1 MQLVVGEHSGF
12 CFGVKRAVEIAENA
26 GSQGIVFTLGPLV
39 HNPQVIAKLKE
50 TGVIPVSDL
59 NEISDGCMIVPSH
72 GLPPDVIDEAHTRG
86 LRVVHATCPYV
97 KRAQERAAAL
107 NRKGYQVFIVGD
119 KGHKEVVGLLGWAG
133 DNARVVMTGE
143 DVASGF
149 VEPKVGVVCQTT
161 QTVEAFRQVLAALAL
176 RAKEL
181 LAYNTICDATWKR
194 QEAARKLARSVD
206 AVVVVG
212 GRTSANTRRLVEICQ
227 AEGAEVYWVEGPG
240 DLDTLDFSGLERVGL
255 TAGAS
260 TPNWVIEEVVE
271 RMSVPDEGKISEL
284 GVTDITDERN
294 IDEIETIEESEDQ
307 MEESP
312 ENLQEHVDNEQEDKG
327 VPQEDSETSQVDQEE
342 PKTSQVDQE
351 EPETSQVDQEE
362 PETSQG
368 EEEPDV
374 TGPEEEEP
382 ETAGMSLQPALVE
395 GDIVEGTVVAVE
407 PERVLV
413 DIGLKSE
420 GVVPRNEISRRQV
433 QSCEG
438 IVNVGD
444 RIEVLIE
451 KLEAGGG
458 EPLLSK
464 RKADIDRAWDGI
476 FDALENEAI
485 VEGEVTDVVKGGIV
499 VDVGL
504 RGFIPASHASIRPI
518 QDLSRLK
525 GETLRMK
532 VLEADRDKKNVVLSA
547 RQVQEEELAE
557 ARKHVLESLNEGI
570 IVEGIVR
577 RVVNFGAF
585 VDIGDGVEGLL
596 HVSDMAWTRTEDPRD
611 VVSEGERIR
620 VKVLAVDR
628 ERERISLGLKQTL
641 PDPWDDV
648 TTRYPVG
655 SIVKGT
661 VTKTVDF
668 GAFVQLEP
676 GIEGLVHISQLADRR
691 VEKPDEVV
699 SPGDEIAVKVI
710 SVRPR
715 DHRIGLSLKE
725 AQSEEEKKVY
735 RKYADKSESQGLTIG
750 DVFGDILKNSQE

>member
-1 MQLVVGEHSGF
+1 MQVAIGEHSGF
-12 CFGVKRAVEIAENA
+12 CFGVKRAVEIAEKA
-26 GSQGIVFTLGPLV
+26 GSQGIAFTLGPLV
-39 HNPQVIAKLKE
+39 HNPQVVAKLRKI
-50 TGVIPVSDL
+50 GVIPVSDL

-72 GLPPDVIDEAHTRG
+72 GLPRDVIDEAYTRG

-97 KRAQERAAAL
+97 RCAQERAAEL
-107 NRKGYQVFIVGD
+107 NRNGYQVFIVGD
-119 KGHKEVVGLLGWAG
+119 EGHKEVVGLLGWAG

-143 DVASGF
+143 DVTSGS

-181 LAYNTICDATWKR
+181 VAYNTICNATWKR

-212 GRTSANTRRLVEICQ
+212 GRASANTRRLVEICE
-227 AEGAEVYWVEGPG
+227 AEGAKVYWVEGPE
-240 DLDTLDFSGLERVGL
+240 DLNTLDFSGLERVGL

-284 GVTDITDERN
+284 GVTEITESKSV
-294 IDEIETIEESEDQ
+294 DEIETVEVSEDQ
-307 MEESP
+307 MEEIP
-312 ENLQEHVDNEQEDKG
+312 EDSLECADNEREDEEL
-327 VPQEDSETSQVDQEE
+327 PQEDSETSEVDQEE
-342 PKTSQVDQE
+342 PTTSQV
-351 EPETSQVDQEE
+351 
-362 PETSQG
+362 
-368 EEEPDV
+368 EEEPDAI
-374 TGPEEEEP
+374 GPEGEEQ
-382 ETAGMSLQPALVE
+382 ETVDMSLQPALVE

-464 RKADIDRAWDGI
+464 RKADIDRAWDAI
-476 FDALENEAI
+476 FDALDNEAI

-504 RGFIPASHASIRPI
+504 RGFVPASHASIRPI
-518 QDLSRLK
+518 QDLGQLR

-699 SPGDEIAVKVI
+699 SPGDEISVKVI

-725 AQSEEEKKVY
+725 AQSDEEKNVY
-735 RKYADKSESQGLTIG
+735 KKYADKSDSQGLTIG

>member
-1 MQLVVGEHSGF
+1 MQVAIGEHSGF
-12 CFGVKRAVEIAENA
+12 CFGVKRAVEIAEKA
-26 GSQGIVFTLGPLV
+26 GSQGIAFTLGPLV
-39 HNPQVIAKLKE
+39 HNPQVVAKLQE

-72 GLPPDVIDEAHTRG
+72 GLPPDVIDEAYARG

-97 KRAQERAAAL
+97 RRAQERAAEL
-107 NRKGYQVFIVGD
+107 SRNGYQVFIVGD
-119 KGHKEVVGLLGWAG
+119 EGHKEVVGLLGWAG

-143 DVASGF
+143 DVTSGS

-181 LAYNTICDATWKR
+181 VAYNTICNATWKR

-212 GRTSANTRRLVEICQ
+212 GRASANTRRLVEICE
-227 AEGAEVYWVEGPG
+227 AEGAKVYWVEGPE
-240 DLDTLDFSGLERVGL
+240 DLNTLDFSGLERVGL

-260 TPNWVIEEVVE
+260 KPNWVIEEVGE

-284 GVTDITDERN
+284 GVTEITESKSV
-294 IDEIETIEESEDQ
+294 DEIETVEVSEDQ
-307 MEESP
+307 MEEIP
-312 ENLQEHVDNEQEDKG
+312 EDSLECADNEREDEEL
-327 VPQEDSETSQVDQEE
+327 PQEDSETSEVDQEE
-342 PKTSQVDQE
+342 PTTSQV
-351 EPETSQVDQEE
+351 
-362 PETSQG
+362 
-368 EEEPDV
+368 EEEPDAI
-374 TGPEEEEP
+374 GPEGEEQ
-382 ETAGMSLQPALVE
+382 ETVDMSLQPALVE

-464 RKADIDRAWDGI
+464 RKADIDRAWDAI
-476 FDALENEAI
+476 FDALDNEAI

-518 QDLSRLK
+518 QDLGQLR

-557 ARKHVLESLNEGI
+557 ARTHVLESLNEGI

-725 AQSEEEKKVY
+725 AQSDEEKKVY
-735 RKYADKSESQGLTIG
+735 KKYADKSDSQGLTIG
-750 DVFGDILKNSQE
+750 DVFGDLLKNSQE

>member
-1 MQLVVGEHSGF
+1 LQVAIGEHSGF
-12 CFGVKRAVEIAENA
+12 CFGVKRAVEIAEKA
-26 GSQGIVFTLGPLV
+26 GSQGIAFTLGPLV
-39 HNPQVIAKLKE
+39 HNPQVVAKLRKI
-50 TGVIPVSDL
+50 GVIPVSDL

-72 GLPPDVIDEAHTRG
+72 GLPRDVIDEAYTRG

-97 KRAQERAAAL
+97 RCAQERAAEL
-107 NRKGYQVFIVGD
+107 NRNGYQVFIVGD
-119 KGHKEVVGLLGWAG
+119 EGHKEVVGLLGWAG

-143 DVASGF
+143 DVTSGS

-181 LAYNTICDATWKR
+181 VAYNTICNATWKR

-212 GRTSANTRRLVEICQ
+212 GRASANTRRLVEICE
-227 AEGAEVYWVEGPG
+227 AEGAKVYWVEGPE
-240 DLDTLDFSGLERVGL
+240 DLNTLDFSGLERVGL

-284 GVTDITDERN
+284 GVTEITESKSV
-294 IDEIETIEESEDQ
+294 DEIETVEVSEDQ
-307 MEESP
+307 MEEIP
-312 ENLQEHVDNEQEDKG
+312 EDSLECADNEREDEEL
-327 VPQEDSETSQVDQEE
+327 PQEDSETSEVDQEE
-342 PKTSQVDQE
+342 PTTSQV
-351 EPETSQVDQEE
+351 
-362 PETSQG
+362 
-368 EEEPDV
+368 EEEPDAI
-374 TGPEEEEP
+374 GPEGEEQ
-382 ETAGMSLQPALVE
+382 ETVDMSLQPALVE

-464 RKADIDRAWDGI
+464 RKADIDRAWDAI
-476 FDALENEAI
+476 FDALDNEAI

-504 RGFIPASHASIRPI
+504 RGFVPASHASIRPI
-518 QDLSRLK
+518 QDLGQLR

-557 ARKHVLESLNEGI
+557 ARTHVLESLNEGI

-699 SPGDEIAVKVI
+699 SPGDEISVKVI

-725 AQSEEEKKVY
+725 AQSDEEKNVY
-735 RKYADKSESQGLTIG
+735 KKYADKSDSQGLTIG

>member
-1 MQLVVGEHSGF
+1 LQVIVGEHSGF
-12 CFGVKRAVEIAENA
+12 CYGVKRAVEIAEAA
-26 GSQGIVFTLGPLV
+26 GAQGPAFTLGPLV
-39 HNPQVIAKLKE
+39 HNPLVVAKLKE

-59 NEISDGCMIVPSH
+59 DEISDGCMIVPSH
-72 GLPPDVIDEAHTRG
+72 GLPPDVADEARTRG
-86 LRVVHATCPYV
+86 LKAVHATCPYV
-97 KRAQERAAAL
+97 RRIQELVAEL
-107 NRKGYQVFIVGD
+107 DRKGYQVFIVGD
-119 KGHKEVVGLLGWAG
+119 EGHTEVVGLVGWAG
-133 DNARVVMTGE
+133 GNARVVKTAE
-143 DVASGF
+143 DVASGS

-161 QTVEAFRQVLAALAL
+161 QTVEAFRRVLAALAL

-181 LAYNTICDATWKR
+181 MAYNTICDATCKR
-194 QEAARKLARSVD
+194 QDAARKLARSVD

-212 GRTSANTRRLVEICQ
+212 GRASANTRRLVEICE
-227 AEGAEVYWVEGPG
+227 AEGARVYWVEGPE
-240 DLDTLDFSGLERVGL
+240 DLNALDFSGLERVGL

-260 TPNWVIEEVVE
+260 TPNWVIEEVIE
-271 RMSVPDEGKISEL
+271 RMSALDEEKINEL
-284 GVTDITDERN
+284 GVQEITEDK
-294 IDEIETIEESEDQ
+294 IENEVETVEVSEDGMQ
-307 MEESP
+307 EICGDREQCADREE
-312 ENLQEHVDNEQEDKG
+312 EDKEI
-327 VPQEDSETSQVDQEE
+327 PQGDPETSQVDE
-342 PKTSQVDQE
+342 E
-351 EPETSQVDQEE
+351 EPETSQV
-362 PETSQG
+362 
-368 EEEPDV
+368 EEEPDL
-374 TGPEEEEP
+374 TGPEGEEP
-382 ETAGMSLQPALVE
+382 VTMDMPLEPALVE
-395 GDIVEGTVVAVE
+395 GDIVQGMVVAVE

-420 GVVPRNEISRRQV
+420 GVVPRNEISRKQV
-433 QSCEG
+433 ESCEG
-438 IVNVGD
+438 ILSIGD
-444 RIEVLIE
+444 RIDVLVE
-451 KLEAGGG
+451 KLEGSGG
-458 EPLLSK
+458 EPVLSK
-464 RKADIDRAWDGI
+464 RKADIAKAWDAI
-476 FDALENEAI
+476 FDALDNEGI

-504 RGFIPASHASIRPI
+504 RGFVPASHAGIRPI
-518 QDLSRLK
+518 QDLRILL

-557 ARKHVLESLNEGI
+557 ARKRVFESLNEGI

-620 VKVLAVDR
+620 VKVLGVDR

-655 SIVKGT
+655 DIVKGT
-661 VTKTVDF
+661 VTKIVDF

-725 AQSEEEKKVY
+725 ARSEEEKRVY
-735 RKYADKSESQGLTIG
+735 KKYADKSDSQGLTIG

>member
-1 MQLVVGEHSGF
+1 
-12 CFGVKRAVEIAENA
+12 
-26 GSQGIVFTLGPLV
+26 
-39 HNPQVIAKLKE
+39 
-50 TGVIPVSDL
+50 
-59 NEISDGCMIVPSH
+59 
-72 GLPPDVIDEAHTRG
+72 
-86 LRVVHATCPYV
+86 
-97 KRAQERAAAL
+97 
-107 NRKGYQVFIVGD
+107 VFIVGD
-119 KGHKEVVGLLGWAG
+119 EGHKEVVGLLGWAG

-143 DVASGF
+143 DVTSGS

-181 LAYNTICDATWKR
+181 VAYNTICNATWKR

-212 GRTSANTRRLVEICQ
+212 GRASANTRRLVEICE
-227 AEGAEVYWVEGPG
+227 AEGAKVYWVEGPE
-240 DLDTLDFSGLERVGL
+240 DLNTLDFSGLERVGL

-284 GVTDITDERN
+284 GVTEITESKSV
-294 IDEIETIEESEDQ
+294 DEIETVEVSEDQ
-307 MEESP
+307 MEEIP
-312 ENLQEHVDNEQEDKG
+312 EDSLECADNEREDEEL
-327 VPQEDSETSQVDQEE
+327 PQEDSETSEVDQEE
-342 PKTSQVDQE
+342 PTTSQV
-351 EPETSQVDQEE
+351 
-362 PETSQG
+362 
-368 EEEPDV
+368 EEEPDAI
-374 TGPEEEEP
+374 GPEGEEQ
-382 ETAGMSLQPALVE
+382 ETVDMSLQPALVE

-464 RKADIDRAWDGI
+464 RKADIDRAWDAI
-476 FDALENEAI
+476 FDALDNEAI

-504 RGFIPASHASIRPI
+504 RGFVPASHASIRPI
-518 QDLSRLK
+518 QDLGQLR

-557 ARKHVLESLNEGI
+557 ARTHVLESLNEGI

-699 SPGDEIAVKVI
+699 SPGDEISVKVI

-725 AQSEEEKKVY
+725 AQSDEEKNVY
-735 RKYADKSESQGLTIG
+735 KKYADKSDSQGLTIG

>member
-1 MQLVVGEHSGF
+1 MQVVIGEHSGF
-12 CFGVKRAVEIAENA
+12 CFGVKRAVEIAEET
-26 GSQGIVFTLGPLV
+26 GSQGVAFTLGPLV
-39 HNPQVIAKLKE
+39 HNPQVVAKLEE
-50 TGVIPVSDL
+50 TGVIPISDL
-59 NEISDGCMIVPSH
+59 NEISDGYMIVPSH

-97 KRAQERAAAL
+97 RRAQERAAEL

-119 KGHKEVVGLLGWAG
+119 EGHKEVVGLLGWAG

-161 QTVEAFRQVLAALAL
+161 QTVEAFRRVLAALAL

-181 LAYNTICDATWKR
+181 MAYNTICNATWKR
-194 QEAARKLARSVD
+194 QDAARKLARSVD

-212 GRTSANTRRLVEICQ
+212 GRASANTRRLVEICE
-227 AEGAEVYWVEGPG
+227 AEGAKVYWVEGPG

-271 RMSVPDEGKISEL
+271 RMSVPDEGKINEL
-284 GVTDITDERN
+284 GVEEITEDRS
-294 IDEIETIEESEDQ
+294 IDEIETVEVSEDA
-307 MEESP
+307 MEEIP
-312 ENLQEHVDNEQEDKG
+312 EDSEECADTDNEGEDKE
-327 VPQEDSETSQVDQEE
+327 VPEEDSETSQVDEEE
-342 PKTSQVDQE
+342 PKTSQV
-351 EPETSQVDQEE
+351 
-362 PETSQG
+362 

-374 TGPEEEEP
+374 TGPEGEEP
-382 ETAGMSLQPALVE
+382 ETVDMSLQPALVE
-395 GDIVEGTVVAVE
+395 GDIVEGTVAAVE
-407 PERVLV
+407 PEQVLV

-444 RIEVLIE
+444 RIEVLVE
-451 KLEAGGG
+451 KLEDSGG

-464 RKADIDRAWDGI
+464 RKADIARAWDAI
-476 FDALENEAI
+476 FDALDNEAI

-504 RGFIPASHASIRPI
+504 RGFVPASHASIRPI
-518 QDLSRLK
+518 QDLGQLR

-547 RQVQEEELAE
+547 RQAQEEELAE
-557 ARKHVLESLNEGI
+557 ARKQVLESLNEGI
-570 IVEGIVR
+570 IVEGVVR

-725 AQSEEEKKVY
+725 AQSEEEKRVY
-735 RKYADKSESQGLTIG
+735 KKYADKSDSQALTIG

>member
-1 MQLVVGEHSGF
+1 MQVAIGEHSGF
-12 CFGVKRAVEIAENA
+12 CFGVKRAVEIAEKA
-26 GSQGIVFTLGPLV
+26 GSQGIAFTLGPLV
-39 HNPQVIAKLKE
+39 HNPQVVAKLRKI
-50 TGVIPVSDL
+50 GVIPVSDL

-72 GLPPDVIDEAHTRG
+72 GLPRDVIDEAYTRG

-97 KRAQERAAAL
+97 RCAQERAAEL
-107 NRKGYQVFIVGD
+107 NRNGYQVFIVGD
-119 KGHKEVVGLLGWAG
+119 EGHKEVVGLLGWAG

-143 DVASGF
+143 DVTSGS

-161 QTVEAFRQVLAALAL
+161 QTVEAFRQVLAAHAL

-181 LAYNTICDATWKR
+181 VAYNTICNATWKR

-212 GRTSANTRRLVEICQ
+212 GRASANTRRLVEICE
-227 AEGAEVYWVEGPG
+227 AEGAKVYWVEGPE
-240 DLDTLDFSGLERVGL
+240 DLNTLDFSGLERVGL

-284 GVTDITDERN
+284 GVTEITESKSV
-294 IDEIETIEESEDQ
+294 DEIETVEVSEDQ
-307 MEESP
+307 MEEIP
-312 ENLQEHVDNEQEDKG
+312 EDSLECADNEREDEEL
-327 VPQEDSETSQVDQEE
+327 PQEDSETSEVDQEE
-342 PKTSQVDQE
+342 PTTSQV
-351 EPETSQVDQEE
+351 
-362 PETSQG
+362 
-368 EEEPDV
+368 EEEPDAI
-374 TGPEEEEP
+374 GPEGEEQ
-382 ETAGMSLQPALVE
+382 ETVDMSLQPALVE

-464 RKADIDRAWDGI
+464 RKADIDRAWDAI
-476 FDALENEAI
+476 FDALDNEAI

-504 RGFIPASHASIRPI
+504 RGFVPASHASIRPI
-518 QDLSRLK
+518 QDLGQLR

-557 ARKHVLESLNEGI
+557 ARTHVLESLNEGI

-699 SPGDEIAVKVI
+699 SPGDEISVKVI

-725 AQSEEEKKVY
+725 AQSDEEKNVY
-735 RKYADKSESQGLTIG
+735 KKYADKSDSQGLTIG

>member
-1 MQLVVGEHSGF
+1 LQVAIGEHSGF
-12 CFGVKRAVEIAENA
+12 CFGVKRAVEIAEKA
-26 GSQGIVFTLGPLV
+26 GSQGIAFTLGPLV
-39 HNPQVIAKLKE
+39 HNPQVVAKLRKI
-50 TGVIPVSDL
+50 GVIPVSDL

-72 GLPPDVIDEAHTRG
+72 GLPRDVIDEAYTRG

-97 KRAQERAAAL
+97 RCAQERAAEL
-107 NRKGYQVFIVGD
+107 NRNGYQVFIVGD
-119 KGHKEVVGLLGWAG
+119 EGHKEVVGLLGWAG

-143 DVASGF
+143 DVTSGS

-181 LAYNTICDATWKR
+181 VAYNTICNATWKR

-212 GRTSANTRRLVEICQ
+212 GRASANTRRLVEICE
-227 AEGAEVYWVEGPG
+227 AEGAKVYWVEGPE
-240 DLDTLDFSGLERVGL
+240 DLNTLDFSGLERVGL

-271 RMSVPDEGKISEL
+271 RMSVPDEEKISEL
-284 GVTDITDERN
+284 GVTEITEN
-294 IDEIETIEESEDQ
+294 KSTDEIETVELSEDQ
-307 MEESP
+307 MAEIP
-312 ENLQEHVDNEQEDKG
+312 EDSLECADNEREDEEL
-327 VPQEDSETSQVDQEE
+327 PQDDPETSEVDQEE
-342 PKTSQVDQE
+342 PTTSQV
-351 EPETSQVDQEE
+351 
-362 PETSQG
+362 
-368 EEEPDV
+368 EEEPDA
-374 TGPEEEEP
+374 TGPEGEEQ
-382 ETAGMSLQPALVE
+382 ETVDMSLQPALVE

-464 RKADIDRAWDGI
+464 RKADIDRAWDAI
-476 FDALENEAI
+476 FDALDNEAI

-504 RGFIPASHASIRPI
+504 RGFVPASHASIRPI
-518 QDLSRLK
+518 QDLGQLR

-557 ARKHVLESLNEGI
+557 ARTHVLESLNEGI

-699 SPGDEIAVKVI
+699 SPGDEISVKVI

-725 AQSEEEKKVY
+725 AQSDEEKNVY
-735 RKYADKSESQGLTIG
+735 KKYADKSDSQGLTIG

>member
-1 MQLVVGEHSGF
+1 LQVIVGEHSGF
-12 CFGVKRAVEIAENA
+12 CYGVKRAVEIAEAA
-26 GSQGIVFTLGPLV
+26 GAKGRAFTLGPLV
-39 HNPQVIAKLKE
+39 HNPQVVAKLKE

-59 NEISDGCMIVPSH
+59 HEISDGCMIVPSH
-72 GLPPDVIDEAHTRG
+72 GLPPDVIDEARTRG
-86 LRVVHATCPYV
+86 LEVVHATCPYV
-97 KRAQERAAAL
+97 RCIQERVAEL
-107 NRKGYQVFIVGD
+107 DSKGYQVFIVGD
-119 KGHKEVVGLLGWAG
+119 KGHTEVVGLIGWAG
-133 DNARVVMTGE
+133 GNVRVVKTAE
-143 DVASGF
+143 DVASGS

-161 QTVEAFRQVLAALAL
+161 QTVEAFRRVLAALAL

-181 LAYNTICDATWKR
+181 MAYNTICDATCKR
-194 QEAARKLARSVD
+194 QDAARKLARSVD
-206 AVVVVG
+206 AVVVIG
-212 GRTSANTRRLVEICQ
+212 GRASANTRRLVEICK
-227 AEGAEVYWVEGPG
+227 AEGRKVYWVEGPG
-240 DLDTLDFSGLERVGL
+240 DLNALDFSGLERVGL

-260 TPNWVIEEVVE
+260 TPNWVIEEVIE
-271 RMSVPDEGKISEL
+271 RMSVLDEEKINEL
-284 GVTDITDERN
+284 GVREITEDKIKDEV
-294 IDEIETIEESEDQ
+294 EAVQASEDE
-307 MEESP
+307 M
-312 ENLQEHVDNEQEDKG
+312 QEIC
-327 VPQEDSETSQVDQEE
+327 EDSKECADSEGEVREILQGD
-342 PKTSQVDQE
+342 
-351 EPETSQVDQEE
+351 PESSRV
-362 PETSQG
+362 
-368 EEEPDV
+368 EEEPHL
-374 TGPEEEEP
+374 TGPEGEEP
-382 ETAGMSLQPALVE
+382 LTMDIPLEQTFVE
-395 GDIVEGTVVAVE
+395 GDIVQGTVVAVE

-438 IVNVGD
+438 IVSVGD
-444 RIEVLIE
+444 RIDVLVE
-451 KLEAGGG
+451 KLEGDGG
-458 EPLLSK
+458 EPVLSK
-464 RKADIDRAWDGI
+464 RKADIAKAWDAI
-476 FDALENEAI
+476 FDALENDGI

-504 RGFIPASHASIRPI
+504 RGFVPASHASIRPI
-518 QDLSRLK
+518 QDLQVLL

-532 VLEADRDKKNVVLSA
+532 VLEADREKKNVVLSA
-547 RQVQEEELAE
+547 RQLQEEELAE
-557 ARKHVLESLNEGI
+557 ARKRVFESLNEGV

-611 VVSEGERIR
+611 VVSEGDRIR
-620 VKVLAVDR
+620 IKVLAVDR

-655 SIVKGT
+655 DIVKGT
-661 VTKTVDF
+661 VTKIVDF

-725 AQSEEEKKVY
+725 ARSEEEKRVY
-735 RKYADKSESQGLTIG
+735 KKYSDKPDSQGITIG

>member
-1 MQLVVGEHSGF
+1 LQVVVGEHSGF
-12 CFGVKRAVEIAENA
+12 CFGVKRAVEIAEA
-26 GSQGIVFTLGPLV
+26 TGAEGTAFTLGPLV
-39 HNPQVIAKLKE
+39 HNPQVICKLKE
-50 TGVIPVSDL
+50 TGVIQVSDL
-59 NEISDGCMIVPSH
+59 DEISDGCVIVPSH
-72 GLPPDVIDEAHTRG
+72 GLPPDVIDEARIRG

-97 KRAQERAAAL
+97 KRIQTLVAEL
-107 NRKGYQVFIVGD
+107 NKKGYQIFIVGD
-119 KGHKEVVGLLGWAG
+119 EGHTEVVGLVGWAG
-133 DNARVVMTGE
+133 GNARVVTSGE
-143 DVASGF
+143 DVASGS
-149 VEPKVGVVCQTT
+149 VEPRVGVVCQTT
-161 QTVEAFRQVLAALAL
+161 QTIEAFRQVLAALAL

-181 LAYNTICDATWKR
+181 VAYNTICNSTWKR

-212 GRTSANTRRLVEICQ
+212 GRTSANTRRLVEICK
-227 AEGAEVYWVEGPG
+227 AESAKVFWVEGPG
-240 DLDTLDFSGLERVGL
+240 DLNAPDFSGLERVGL

-260 TPNWVIEEVVE
+260 TPNWVIEEVIE
-271 RMSVPDEGKISEL
+271 RMSALDEEKTNELEVTEITEDKIEDK
-284 GVTDITDERN
+284 V
-294 IDEIETIEESEDQ
+294 ETIEVNETVAENEEQSASVDAKCDDAATEGNHGDSTERTESE
-307 MEESP
+307 EA
-312 ENLQEHVDNEQEDKG
+312 DNEG
-327 VPQEDSETSQVDQEE
+327 PQEA
-342 PKTSQVDQE
+342 
-351 EPETSQVDQEE
+351 PETLQV
-362 PETSQG
+362 
-368 EEEPDV
+368 EEELEPI
-374 TGPEEEEP
+374 GPEEGELTTDDMP
-382 ETAGMSLQPALVE
+382 IQPAFAE
-395 GDIVEGTVVAVE
+395 GDIIQGMVVAVE

-438 IVNVGD
+438 IVSVGD
-444 RIEVLIE
+444 QIDVLVE
-451 KLEAGGG
+451 KLEDSEGQ
-458 EPLLSK
+458 PVLSK
-464 RKADIDRAWDGI
+464 RKADIDKAWDAI
-476 FDALENEAI
+476 FGALDNEGI

-504 RGFIPASHASIRPI
+504 RGFVPASHSSIRPM
-518 QDLSRLK
+518 QDLGTLV
-525 GETLRMK
+525 GTTLRMK

-547 RQVQEEELAE
+547 RQVQEEELVE
-557 ARKHVLESLNEGI
+557 ARERVFASLNEGV

-596 HVSDMAWTRTEDPRD
+596 HVSDMAWTRTEDPND
-611 VVSEGERIR
+611 VVSEGERIK
-620 VKVLAVDR
+620 VKVLAVDT

-691 VEKPDEVV
+691 VGRPEEVV
-699 SPGDEIAVKVI
+699 NAGDDISVKVI

-725 AQSEEEKKVY
+725 AQSDEEKRVY
-735 RKYADKSESQGLTIG
+735 KKYADKSDSQSLTFG

>member
-1 MQLVVGEHSGF
+1 MQVAIGEHSGF
-12 CFGVKRAVEIAENA
+12 CFGVKRAVEIAEKA
-26 GSQGIVFTLGPLV
+26 GSQGIAFTLGPLV
-39 HNPQVIAKLKE
+39 HNPQVVAKLRKI
-50 TGVIPVSDL
+50 GVIPVSDL

-72 GLPPDVIDEAHTRG
+72 GLPRDVIDEAYTRG

-97 KRAQERAAAL
+97 RCAQERAAEL
-107 NRKGYQVFIVGD
+107 NRNGYQVFIVGD
-119 KGHKEVVGLLGWAG
+119 EGHKEVVGLLGWAG

-143 DVASGF
+143 DVTSGS

-181 LAYNTICDATWKR
+181 VAYNTICNATWKR

-212 GRTSANTRRLVEICQ
+212 GRASANTRRLVEICE
-227 AEGAEVYWVEGPG
+227 AEGAKVYWVEGPE
-240 DLDTLDFSGLERVGL
+240 DLNTLDFSGLERVGL

-284 GVTDITDERN
+284 GVTEITESKSV
-294 IDEIETIEESEDQ
+294 DEIETVEVSEDQ
-307 MEESP
+307 MEEIP
-312 ENLQEHVDNEQEDKG
+312 EDSLECADNEREDEEL
-327 VPQEDSETSQVDQEE
+327 PQEDSETSEVDQEE
-342 PKTSQVDQE
+342 PTTSQV
-351 EPETSQVDQEE
+351 
-362 PETSQG
+362 
-368 EEEPDV
+368 EEEPDAI
-374 TGPEEEEP
+374 GPEGEEQ
-382 ETAGMSLQPALVE
+382 ETVDMSLQPALVE

-464 RKADIDRAWDGI
+464 RKADIDRAWDAI
-476 FDALENEAI
+476 FDALDNEAI

-504 RGFIPASHASIRPI
+504 RGFVPASHASIRPI
-518 QDLSRLK
+518 QDLGQLR

-557 ARKHVLESLNEGI
+557 ARTHVLESLNEGI

-699 SPGDEIAVKVI
+699 SPGDEISVKVI

-725 AQSEEEKKVY
+725 AQSDEEKNVY
-735 RKYADKSESQGLTIG
+735 KKYADKSDSQGLTIG

>member
-1 MQLVVGEHSGF
+1 LQVAIGEHSGF
-12 CFGVKRAVEIAENA
+12 CFGVKRAVEIAEKA
-26 GSQGIVFTLGPLV
+26 GSQGIAFTLGPLV
-39 HNPQVIAKLKE
+39 HNPQVVAKLQE

-72 GLPPDVIDEAHTRG
+72 GLPPDVIDEAYARG

-97 KRAQERAAAL
+97 RRAQERAAEL
-107 NRKGYQVFIVGD
+107 SRNGYQVFIVGD
-119 KGHKEVVGLLGWAG
+119 EGHKEVVGLLGWAG

-143 DVASGF
+143 DVTSGS

-181 LAYNTICDATWKR
+181 VAYNTICNATWKR

-212 GRTSANTRRLVEICQ
+212 GRASANTRRLVEICE
-227 AEGAEVYWVEGPG
+227 AEGAKVYWVEGPE
-240 DLDTLDFSGLERVGL
+240 DLNTLDFSGLERVGL

-271 RMSVPDEGKISEL
+271 RMSVPDEEKISEL
-284 GVTDITDERN
+284 GVTEITEN
-294 IDEIETIEESEDQ
+294 KSTDEIETVELSEDQ
-307 MEESP
+307 MAEIP
-312 ENLQEHVDNEQEDKG
+312 EDSLECADNEREDEEL
-327 VPQEDSETSQVDQEE
+327 PQDDPETSEVDQEE
-342 PKTSQVDQE
+342 PTTSQV
-351 EPETSQVDQEE
+351 
-362 PETSQG
+362 
-368 EEEPDV
+368 EEEPDA
-374 TGPEEEEP
+374 TGPEGEEQ
-382 ETAGMSLQPALVE
+382 ETVDMSLQPALVE

-464 RKADIDRAWDGI
+464 RKADIDRAWDAI
-476 FDALENEAI
+476 FDALDNEAI

-518 QDLSRLK
+518 QDLGQLR

-725 AQSEEEKKVY
+725 AQSDEEKKVY
-735 RKYADKSESQGLTIG
+735 KKYADKSDSQGLTIG
-750 DVFGDILKNSQE
+750 DVFGDLLKNSQE

>member
-1 MQLVVGEHSGF
+1 LQVAIGEHSGF
-12 CFGVKRAVEIAENA
+12 CFGVKRAVEIAEKA
-26 GSQGIVFTLGPLV
+26 GSQGIAFTLGPLV
-39 HNPQVIAKLKE
+39 HNPQVVAKLRKI
-50 TGVIPVSDL
+50 GVIPVSDL

-72 GLPPDVIDEAHTRG
+72 GLPRDVIDEAYTRG

-97 KRAQERAAAL
+97 RCAQERAAEL
-107 NRKGYQVFIVGD
+107 NRNGYQVFIVGD
-119 KGHKEVVGLLGWAG
+119 EGHKEVVGLLGWAG

-143 DVASGF
+143 DVTSGS

-181 LAYNTICDATWKR
+181 VAYNTICNATWKR

-212 GRTSANTRRLVEICQ
+212 GRASANTRRLVEICE
-227 AEGAEVYWVEGPG
+227 AEGAKVYWVEGPE
-240 DLDTLDFSGLERVGL
+240 DLNTLDFSGLERVGL

-284 GVTDITDERN
+284 GVTEITESKSV
-294 IDEIETIEESEDQ
+294 DEIETVEVSEDQ
-307 MEESP
+307 MEEIP
-312 ENLQEHVDNEQEDKG
+312 EDSLECADNEREDEEL
-327 VPQEDSETSQVDQEE
+327 PQEDSETSEVDQEE
-342 PKTSQVDQE
+342 PTTSQV
-351 EPETSQVDQEE
+351 
-362 PETSQG
+362 
-368 EEEPDV
+368 EEEPDAI
-374 TGPEEEEP
+374 GPEGEEQ
-382 ETAGMSLQPALVE
+382 ETVDMSLQPALVE

-464 RKADIDRAWDGI
+464 RKADIDRAWDAI
-476 FDALENEAI
+476 FDALDNEAI

-504 RGFIPASHASIRPI
+504 RGFVPASHASIRPI
-518 QDLSRLK
+518 QDLGQLR

-557 ARKHVLESLNEGI
+557 VRTHVLESLNEGI

-699 SPGDEIAVKVI
+699 SPGDEISVKVI

-725 AQSEEEKKVY
+725 AQSDEEKNVY
-735 RKYADKSESQGLTIG
+735 KKYADKSDSQGLTIG

>member
-1 MQLVVGEHSGF
+1 MIGEHSGF
-12 CFGVKRAVEIAENA
+12 CFGVKRAVEIAEAA
-26 GSQGIVFTLGPLV
+26 GAEGTAFTLGPLV
-39 HNPQVIAKLKE
+39 HNPQVVAKLRE
-50 TGVIPVSDL
+50 IGIIPVSGL
-59 NEISDGCMIVPSH
+59 SEILDGCMIVPSH
-72 GLPPDVIDEAHTRG
+72 GLPPSIIDEALTRG
-86 LRVVHATCPYV
+86 LRVVNATCPYV
-97 KRAQERAAAL
+97 RRIQERVAEL
-107 NRKGYQVFIVGD
+107 DSKGYQVFIVGD
-119 KGHKEVVGLLGWAG
+119 EGHTEVVGLVDWAG
-133 DNARVVMTGE
+133 GNARVVKTSE
-143 DVASGF
+143 DVASGS

-161 QTVEAFRQVLAALAL
+161 QTIEAFRRVLAALAL

-181 LAYNTICDATWKR
+181 VAYNTICNATCKR
-194 QEAARKLARSVD
+194 QDAARKLAQSVD
-206 AVVVVG
+206 AVIVVG
-212 GRTSANTRRLVEICQ
+212 GRASANTRRLVEICQ
-227 AEGAEVYWVEGPG
+227 AEGARVYWVEGPE
-240 DLDTLDFSGLERVGL
+240 DLNALDFSGLERVGL

-271 RMSVPDEGKISEL
+271 RMSALDEEKINEL
-284 GVTDITDERN
+284 GVTEIT
-294 IDEIETIEESEDQ
+294 
-307 MEESP
+307 
-312 ENLQEHVDNEQEDKG
+312 EDKIENE
-327 VPQEDSETSQVDQEE
+327 VECVDLSEEASEKEMQEIPEDSVECADSEGEDKDTPQGEPETSQVDE
-342 PKTSQVDQE
+342 E
-351 EPETSQVDQEE
+351 EPETSQVEEEE
-362 PETSQG
+362 PETSPV
-368 EEEPDV
+368 EEEPDL

-382 ETAGMSLQPALVE
+382 VTVDMPLQPAFVE
-395 GDIVEGTVVAVE
+395 GDIVQGAVVMVE

-420 GVVPRNEISRRQV
+420 GVVPRNEIARRQV
-433 QSCEG
+433 ESCEG

-444 RIEVLIE
+444 KIDVLVE
-451 KLEAGGG
+451 KLESSSG

-464 RKADIDRAWDGI
+464 RKADIAKAWDAI
-476 FDALENEAI
+476 FDALENDGI

-504 RGFIPASHASIRPI
+504 RGFVPASHAGIRPI
-518 QDLSRLK
+518 QDLGTLVGK
-525 GETLRMK
+525 TLRMK

-547 RQVQEEELAE
+547 RRVLEEELAE
-557 ARKHVLESLNEGI
+557 ARKRVFESLNEGI

-585 VDIGDGVEGLL
+585 IDIGDGVEGLL
-596 HVSDMAWTRTEDPRD
+596 HVSDMAWTRTEDPKD

-620 VKVLAVDR
+620 VKVLGVDR

-655 SIVKGT
+655 DIVKGT

-691 VEKPDEVV
+691 VERPDDIV

-725 AQSEEEKKVY
+725 AQSEEEKRVY
-735 RKYADKSESQGLTIG
+735 KKYADRSDSQGPTIG
-750 DVFGDILKNSQE
+750 DVFGDILKNSQEE

>member
-1 MQLVVGEHSGF
+1 MQVAIGEHSGF
-12 CFGVKRAVEIAENA
+12 CFGVKRAVEIAEKA
-26 GSQGIVFTLGPLV
+26 GSQGIAFTLGPLV
-39 HNPQVIAKLKE
+39 HNPQVVAKLRKI
-50 TGVIPVSDL
+50 GVIPVSDL

-72 GLPPDVIDEAHTRG
+72 GLPRDVIDEAYTRG

-97 KRAQERAAAL
+97 RCAQERAAEL
-107 NRKGYQVFIVGD
+107 NRNGYQVFIVGD
-119 KGHKEVVGLLGWAG
+119 EGHKEVVGLLGWAG

-143 DVASGF
+143 DVTSGS

-181 LAYNTICDATWKR
+181 VAYNTICNATWKR

-212 GRTSANTRRLVEICQ
+212 GRASANTRRLVEICE
-227 AEGAEVYWVEGPG
+227 AEGAKVYWVEGPE
-240 DLDTLDFSGLERVGL
+240 DLNTLDFSGLERVGL

-271 RMSVPDEGKISEL
+271 RMSVPDEEKISEL
-284 GVTDITDERN
+284 GVTEITEN
-294 IDEIETIEESEDQ
+294 KSTDEIETVELSEDQ
-307 MEESP
+307 MAEIP
-312 ENLQEHVDNEQEDKG
+312 EDSLECADNEREDEEL
-327 VPQEDSETSQVDQEE
+327 PQDDPETSEVDQEE
-342 PKTSQVDQE
+342 PTTSQV
-351 EPETSQVDQEE
+351 
-362 PETSQG
+362 
-368 EEEPDV
+368 EEEPDA
-374 TGPEEEEP
+374 TGPEGEEQ
-382 ETAGMSLQPALVE
+382 ETVDMSLQPALVE

-464 RKADIDRAWDGI
+464 RKADIDRAWDAI
-476 FDALENEAI
+476 FDALDNEAI

-518 QDLSRLK
+518 QDLGQLR

-699 SPGDEIAVKVI
+699 SPGDDIAVKVI

-725 AQSEEEKKVY
+725 AQSDEEKKVY
-735 RKYADKSESQGLTIG
+735 KKYADKSDSQGLTIG
-750 DVFGDILKNSQE
+750 DVFGDLLKNSQE